1 MVTDE
6 HEDDGQGGVDDD
18 HHVAWGV
25 GGVARPGGGRGGAT
39 YTGFGRAP
47 PGAYINF
54 ISIYVKLIK
63 GSCATHSQSTFYMK
77 RKFYP
82 GML

>member
-6 HEDDGQGGVDDD
+6 HEDDGQGDVDDD
-18 HHVAWGV
+18 HQVAWGV

-47 PGAYINF
+47 PGA
-54 ISIYVKLIK
+54 
-63 GSCATHSQSTFYMK
+63 
-77 RKFYP
+77 
-82 GML
+82 

>member
-39 YTGFGRAP
+39 YTGFGREP
-47 PGAYINF
+47 PGA
-54 ISIYVKLIK
+54 
-63 GSCATHSQSTFYMK
+63 
-77 RKFYP
+77 
-82 GML
+82 